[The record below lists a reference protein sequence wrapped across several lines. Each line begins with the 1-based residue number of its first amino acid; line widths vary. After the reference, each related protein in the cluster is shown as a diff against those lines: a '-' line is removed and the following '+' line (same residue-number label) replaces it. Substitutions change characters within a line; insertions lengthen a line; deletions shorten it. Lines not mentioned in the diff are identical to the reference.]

1 MIYLGIFLFL
11 MLYGTG
17 LAQDQTY
24 VISAPKFIR
33 VGASEQVVIQAY
45 GYTQEFSTTISIKS
59 YPDKTITYAFGT
71 IQLTPA
77 NLFQGSVILTVQ
89 PKDLRTNDPQTRVE
103 SVYLEAT
110 SPHFTRQKKMPLT
123 YDNGFLFIQTD
134 KPIYTPDQSVKV
146 RVYSLNEELRPAR
159 RAAVLTFVDP
169 DKVEVDIIREEDATG
184 IVSFPDFKIPPYPKF
199 GIWTIKAKYDK
210 EFTTSAVAKF
220 QVKEYAM
227 PRFSVEI
234 IPENSFISS
243 NHFERFKITI
253 VARYFYKKKLS
264 EAEVYVRFGIIQG
277 AQKNMLPKSLRQ
289 VHMDEGV
296 GVLYFNSQIAI
307 RELGYSE
314 LSDIDGATLYIAA
327 SVLETRDGHSEDAEL
342 TTIKYTLSPY
352 KLDLIA
358 TPLFVKPGLPYFI
371 KARVRDML
379 DMSIGNVPVVLKATA
394 LNDQLEETRLIEEG
408 SDFGSG
414 LTSSRDGTAIF
425 TVNIPSDT
433 KELEFKIT
441 TADKS
446 LPEEN
451 QASETYEAK
460 SYVSLSGSYLY
471 ISWTSDHRALQ
482 VGETVHLK
490 VHPASHYIEKI
501 LHYSYLI
508 LSKGKIIK
516 YGTQDKI
523 QGLSYQGLTLHITKE
538 MVPSA
543 RLLVYYI
550 VTGEGTAELVA
561 DSVWLNVQQK
571 CGNNL
576 EVRIL
581 KNGRVYQP
589 GEAVSLSM
597 TSEFDSLVALSA
609 MDKAIY
615 GVTGSKQRSMEKA
628 LLKLEKSDLGCG
640 AGGGEN
646 NVDVFRMAGLTFLT
660 NANADD
666 PREEDET
673 CTAIIRTA
681 RSLKPHI
688 EKLVA
693 QFQNQHIQKCC
704 RIGAEPY
711 PFPQTCQQRI
721 KRIKGGARCVY
732 AFRLCCDFAFKRRLN
747 DTHKHLLLGRNAF
760 NALLDVA
767 PQIRSFFPESWLWE
781 VHPVQRSKN
790 LPVTLPDSLT
800 TWEIQGVSISDKG
813 ICVADTLEVEVIKD
827 VFINVHI
834 PYSVVRGEQ
843 IELKATIYN
852 YSTLKSRFCL
862 RINVQKGICLF
873 GAANTLKDGS
883 QTNICSPRQKD
894 IQSSSIM
901 VETFKVLPL
910 ELGLLSVNLTLH
922 SDSGKEILVRTLR
935 VVPEGIVRE
944 SYDGATLDPQGVY
957 GTVVRQKEFSYTV
970 PRYIVPKT
978 QLVKTLS
985 IKGNLLGDVI
995 QAAVKPEALNLLAHL
1010 PQGSAETELMNII
1023 PVFYVYDYL
1032 ERTNSWNIFGSDRTN
1047 AEITLLRKMKR
1058 GIISVLSFQ
1067 TQDFS
1072 YSMWKDGEAS
1082 TWITAFILKVF
1093 GQVRRYM
1100 PDQFGT
1106 VCNSLTWL
1114 IDICQ
1119 MHDGYFREVAD
1130 YKPIVLKGTFSDQER
1145 ENRLYLTAFT
1155 LMAFSEYKKTCPFQK
1170 FADAENRAAD
1180 YLLQNIVHSQNTFVL
1195 AIVIYALTQ
1204 AKVNHPDLHSAYL
1217 RLKNE
1222 AQVKGTPPAY
1232 RFWKETPV
1240 KFDASIPSEG
1250 NARMVETTAY
1260 TLLSVLLKGDHDYAK
1275 PVMKWLTEEQRF
1287 GGGFYSTQDTII
1299 ALECLTEYSIL
1310 IKRLAL
1316 DMNVKASY
1324 KFQGDFQTYRLT
1336 SSNYIGRPVDAS
1348 LKEDIEVRTGS
1359 NTGTAAVTLRSV
1371 YYVSSIS
1378 EDTCDFQLKIDVTL
1392 DEKKYYLSFNEVRLL
1407 IACAKYKPRRRT
1419 GEYSSPHA
1427 VIDISLPNGL
1437 EANEEDL
1444 AVLSNSVDQLISKY
1458 EIRPDGHVV
1467 MQVDSIPGSE
1477 FLCVGFRITEIYR
1490 VGMPSPGAFSVY
1502 DYHDPDKK
1510 CTIFYNAYGEQSL
1523 LKLCEG
1529 SECKCMEAE
1538 CGHMQPQLDMS
1549 ITLDTRREAAC
1560 RENIA
1565 YVYKVVIKSSK
1576 EEGSFVRYHAVLLEP
1591 YKLGVTFAEKNAE
1604 IIFIKKSS
1612 CTDIQLNP
1620 KENYLI
1626 MGKEALKTGEGA
1638 NAKYQYPLDDSTWIE
1653 WWPSPNAACD
1663 SCQTFRESLDE
1674 FVDDLFLSGC

>member
-1 MIYLGIFLFL
+1 MIYLGIFLIL
-11 MLYGTG
+11 MLYGRG

-24 VISAPKFIR
+24 VISAPKFFR

-45 GYTQEFSTTISIKS
+45 GYTQEFSATISIKS

-71 IQLTPA
+71 TQLTP
-77 NLFQGSVILTVQ
+77 NNHFQGSVILTVH
-89 PKDLRTNDPQTRVE
+89 PKDLKANDPQTRVE

-110 SPHFTRQKKMPLT
+110 SAHFTRQKKMLLT

-134 KPIYTPDQSVKV
+134 KPIYTPDQPVKV

-169 DKVEVDIIREEDATG
+169 GGIEVDIIHEEDATG
-184 IVSFPDFKIPPYPKF
+184 IVSFPEFRIPPYPKF
-199 GIWTIKAKYDK
+199 GIWTIKAKYNK

-220 QVKEYAM
+220 QVKEYAL

-243 NHFERFKITI
+243 KHFERFKITI
-253 VARYFYKKKLS
+253 SARYFYKKKLS
-264 EAEVYVRFGIIQG
+264 DAEVYIRFGIVQESE
-277 AQKNMLPKSLRQ
+277 KKMLPKSLRQ
-289 VHMDEGV
+289 VHMDDGV
-296 GVLYFNSQIAI
+296 AVLYFNSRIAI
-307 RELGYSE
+307 RELGYTE

-342 TTIKYTLSPY
+342 TSIKYTLSPY

-371 KARVRDML
+371 KVRVRDML
-379 DMSIGNVPVVLKATA
+379 DISVGDVPVVLQATA
-394 LNDQLEETRLIEEG
+394 LNDQLEETRLVEEG
-408 SDFGSG
+408 SDSGSG
-414 LTSSRDGTAIF
+414 ITSSRDGTAIF
-425 TVNIPSDT
+425 SINIPSNT
-433 KELEFKIT
+433 KALEFKIT
-441 TADKS
+441 TADTS

-471 ISWTSDHRALQ
+471 ISWASDHRVLQ
-482 VGETVHLK
+482 VGETLQIK

-516 YGTQDKI
+516 YGTENKI
-523 QGLSYQGLTLHITKE
+523 KGLSYQALSIHITKE

-561 DSVWLNVQQK
+561 DSVWLNIQQK
-571 CGNNL
+571 CGNDL
-576 EVRIL
+576 EVRISR
-581 KNGRVYQP
+581 NGRVYQP

-615 GVTGSKQRSMEKA
+615 GVTGSKQKSMEKA
-628 LLKLEKSDLGCG
+628 LLQLEKSDLGCG

-666 PREEDET
+666 SKEKDEA
-673 CTAIIRTA
+673 CTAIIRSA
-681 RSLKPHI
+681 RSLKQDFEH
-688 EKLVA
+688 LVA
-693 QFQNQHIQKCC
+693 KFKDQRLQKCC
-704 RIGAEPY
+704 RMAAEIY
-711 PFPQTCQQRI
+711 PFSQTCQQRLN
-721 KRIKGGARCVY
+721 RIKGAPCIR
-732 AFRLCCDFAFKRRLN
+732 AFQFCCTFVTERLLN

-760 NALLDVA
+760 NAVFDVA

-790 LPVTLPDSLT
+790 LPVKLPDSLT

-827 VFINVHI
+827 IFVNVYI

-843 IELKATIYN
+843 IELKTTIYN
-852 YSTLKSRFCL
+852 YRPSKARFCL
-862 RINVQKGICLF
+862 KISVQKGICLF
-873 GAANTLKDGS
+873 GAAKTQKDGS
-883 QTNICSPRQKD
+883 QSITCPSQKD
-894 IQSSSIM
+894 VQGSSIM

-910 ELGLLSVNLTLH
+910 ELGLLSINITLH
-922 SDSGKEILVRTLR
+922 SDSGREILVKTLR
-935 VVPEGIVRE
+935 VVPEGIRRE
-944 SYDGATLDPQGVY
+944 IYDGATLDPQGVY
-957 GTVVRQKEFSYTV
+957 GTAVRQKNFFYTL

-985 IKGNLLGDVI
+985 IKGNLLSDVI
-995 QAAVKPEALNLLAHL
+995 QAAVKPEALKLLADL

-1032 ERTNSWNIFGSDRTN
+1032 ERSRSWDIFGSDRTSN
-1047 AEITLLRKMKR
+1047 EINLLRKMKR
-1058 GIISVLSFQ
+1058 GIISVQSFQ
-1067 TQDFS
+1067 TQEFS
-1072 YSMWKDGEAS
+1072 YSLWKDGEAS

-1093 GQVRRYM
+1093 GQILQYM

-1106 VCNSLTWL
+1106 VCTSLTWL

-1119 MHDGYFREVAD
+1119 MDDGSFREVSD
-1130 YKPIVLKGTFSDQER
+1130 YKPVALQGVLRDQDR

-1155 LMAFSEYKKTCPFQK
+1155 LMAFSGYKEACPFRK
-1170 FADAENRAAD
+1170 FADAEKRAAN
-1180 YLLQNIVHSQNTFVL
+1180 YLLQNIAQSQNTFVL
-1195 AIVIYALTQ
+1195 AIVTYALTQ
-1204 AKVNHPDLHSAYL
+1204 AEVNHRNLHEAYL
-1217 RLKNE
+1217 RLKSE
-1222 AQVKGTPPAY
+1222 AQVKENPAVY
-1232 RFWKETPV
+1232 RFWTETPD
-1240 KFDASIPSEG
+1240 KFDASAPSKG

-1260 TLLSVLLKGDHDYAK
+1260 ALLTILKKRDHDYAK
-1275 PVMKWLTEEQRF
+1275 LVIKWLTEEQRF

-1310 IKRLAL
+1310 IRRLEL

-1324 KFQGDFQTYRLT
+1324 KFHGDIQTYRLT
-1336 SSNYIGRPVDAS
+1336 GSSYIGKPTDAS
-1348 LKEDIEVRTGS
+1348 LKDDIEVRAGGS
-1359 NTGTAAVTLRSV
+1359 SGTAAVTLRSV
-1371 YYVSSIS
+1371 YYVSSVS
-1378 EDTCDFQLKIDVTL
+1378 EDTCNFQLKVDVNL
-1392 DEKKYYLSFNEVRLL
+1392 DDKKYYLSFEEVRVLV
-1407 IACAKYKPRRRT
+1407 ACAKYIPRKKT
-1419 GEYSSPHA
+1419 GQFSSPHA
-1427 VIDISLPNGL
+1427 VLDISIPNGL
-1437 EANEEDL
+1437 EVNKEDL
-1444 AVLSNSVDQLISKY
+1444 SLLSNDVDPLISNY
-1458 EIRPDGHVV
+1458 EITPDGHIV
-1467 MQVDSIPGSE
+1467 MQVESIPGND
-1477 FLCVGFRITEIYR
+1477 FLCVGFRITEVYR
-1490 VGMPSPGAFSVY
+1490 VGMPSPGTFSVY
-1502 DYHDPDKK
+1502 DYHDPDKR
-1510 CTIFYNAYGEQSL
+1510 CTIFYNAYGEESL
-1523 LKLCEG
+1523 VKLCEG
-1529 SECKCMEAE
+1529 NECKCMEAE
-1538 CGHMQPQLDMS
+1538 CGHMQPQLDTS

-1565 YVYKVVIKSSK
+1565 YVYKVLIKSSK
-1576 EEGSFVRYHAVLLEP
+1576 EEGSFVRYQAVLLEP

-1612 CTDIQLNP
+1612 CADIQLNP

-1638 NAKYQYPLDDSTWIE
+1638 NAKYQYPLDDLTWIE

-1663 SCQTFRESLDE
+1663 SCQTFRESLNE
-1674 FVDDLFLSGC
+1674 FTDDLFISGC

>member
-1 MIYLGIFLFL
+1 MVYLGIFLFL
-11 MLYGTG
+11 MLYGRS

-45 GYTQEFSTTISIKS
+45 GYTQEFSATISIKS
-59 YPDKTITYAFGT
+59 YPDKIITYAFGT

-77 NLFQGSVILTVQ
+77 NRFQGSVSLTVQ

-110 SPHFTRQKKMPLT
+110 SAHFTRQKKMLLT

-169 DKVEVDIIREEDATG
+169 DGVDVDIIREEDATG
-184 IVSFPDFKIPPYPKF
+184 IVSFPEFKIPPYPKF

-253 VARYFYKKKLS
+253 LARYFYKKKLT
-264 EAEVYVRFGIIQG
+264 EAEIYVRFGIVQG
-277 AQKNMLPKSLRQ
+277 SQKNMLPKSLRQ
-289 VHMDEGV
+289 IHMEEGV
-296 GVLYFNSQIAI
+296 GVLYFNSRIAI
-307 RELGYSE
+307 SELGYSE

-371 KARVRDML
+371 KAQVRDML
-379 DMSIGNVPVVLKATA
+379 DVSVGNVPVVLKATA
-394 LNDQLEETRLIEEG
+394 LNDQRIETRLIEEG

-414 LTSSRDGTAIF
+414 ITSSRDGTVIF

-451 QASETYEAK
+451 QASETFEAK

-482 VGETVHLK
+482 VGESMQLK

-523 QGLSYQGLTLHITKE
+523 QGLSYQGLTIHITKE

-615 GVTGSKQRSMEKA
+615 GVTGSKQKSMEKA

-666 PREEDET
+666 PRETGLPGDRALLKLEKSDLGCGAGGGENNVDVFRMAGLTFLTNANADDPRETDET
-673 CTAIIRTA
+673 CTAVIRTA
-681 RSLKPHI
+681 RSLKQDI

-693 QFQNQHIQKCC
+693 QFQNQQIQKCC

-721 KRIKGGARCVY
+721 KRIKGGARCIY
-732 AFRLCCDFAFKRRLN
+732 AFRLCCEFAFKRRLN

-827 VFINVHI
+827 VFVNVHI

-843 IELKATIYN
+843 IELKATVYN
-852 YSTLKSRFCL
+852 YRTSKSRFCL
-862 RINVQKGICLF
+862 KINVQKGICLF

-883 QTNICSPRQKD
+883 QTSSCSHLKD

-901 VETFKVLPL
+901 VETFKILPL
-910 ELGLLSVNLTLH
+910 ELGLLSVNLTLYG
-922 SDSGKEILVRTLR
+922 DSPKEILVKTLR
-935 VVPEGIVRE
+935 VVPEGIRRE
-944 SYDGATLDPQGVY
+944 IYDGATLDPQGVY
-957 GTVVRQKEFSYTV
+957 G
-970 PRYIVPKT
+970 
-978 QLVKTLS
+978 
-985 IKGNLLGDVI
+985 
-995 QAAVKPEALNLLAHL
+995 
-1010 PQGSAETELMNII
+1010 M
-1023 PVFYVYDYL
+1023 PV
-1032 ERTNSWNIFGSDRTN
+1032 
-1047 AEITLLRKMKR
+1047 
-1058 GIISVLSFQ
+1058 Q
-1067 TQDFS
+1067 
-1072 YSMWKDGEAS
+1072 
-1082 TWITAFILKVF
+1082 ITAFILKVF

-1106 VCNSLTWL
+1106 VCSSLTWL

-1119 MHDGYFREVAD
+1119 MDDGYFREVAD
-1130 YKPIVLKGTFSDQER
+1130 YKPVALQATLRDQER

-1170 FADAENRAAD
+1170 FADAENRAAG
-1180 YLLQNIVHSQNTFVL
+1180 YLLQNVAHSQNTFVL
-1195 AIVIYALTQ
+1195 AIVTYALTQ
-1204 AKVNHPDLHSAYL
+1204 AKVNHPDLHAAYL
-1217 RLKNE
+1217 HLKNE
-1222 AQVKGTPPAY
+1222 AQVKGSPPAY

-1240 KFDASIPSEG
+1240 KFDASVPSEG

-1260 TLLSVLLKGDHDYAK
+1260 TLLSILLKGDHNYVK

-1310 IKRLAL
+1310 VKRLAL

-1324 KFQGDFQTYRLT
+1324 KFQGDFHKYRLT

-1371 YYVSSIS
+1371 YYVSSVS
-1378 EDTCDFQLKIDVTL
+1378 EDTCDFQLKVDVTL

-1419 GEYSSPHA
+1419 GESSSPHA

-1437 EANEEDL
+1437 EANEDDL

-1458 EIRPDGHVV
+1458 EITPDGHVV
-1467 MQVDSIPGSE
+1467 MQVDSIPGNE
-1477 FLCVGFRITEIYR
+1477 FLCIGFRITEIYR
-1490 VGMPSPGAFSVY
+1490 VGMPSPGTFSVY
-1502 DYHDPDKK
+1502 DYHNPNKK

-1523 LKLCEG
+1523 VTLCEG
-1529 SECKCMEAE
+1529 NECKCMEAE
-1538 CGHMQPQLDMS
+1538 CGHMQPQLDTS

-1565 YVYKVVIKSSK
+1565 YVYKVAIKSSK

-1626 MGKEALKTGEGA
+1626 MGKEALKTGEGT

-1663 SCQTFRESLDE
+1663 SCQAFRESLDE

>member
-1 MIYLGIFLFL
+1 MIYLGIFLFV
-11 MLYGTG
+11 MLYGRG

-45 GYTQEFSTTISIKS
+45 GYTQEFSVTISIKS
-59 YPDKTITYAFGT
+59 YPDKITTYAFGT

-77 NLFQGSVILTVQ
+77 NRFQGSIALTVQ
-89 PKDLRTNDPQTRVE
+89 PKDLRTNDPQKRVE
-103 SVYLEAT
+103 SIYLEAT
-110 SPHFTRQKKMPLT
+110 SPHFTRQKKMLLT

-169 DKVEVDIIREEDATG
+169 DGVEVDIIHEEDATG
-184 IVSFPDFKIPPYPKF
+184 IVSFPEFKIPPYPKF
-199 GIWTIKAKYDK
+199 GIWTIKAKYEK
-210 EFTTSAVAKF
+210 EFTTSAIAKF

-243 NHFERFKITI
+243 KHFERFKITI
-253 VARYFYKKKLS
+253 LS
-264 EAEVYVRFGIIQG
+264 RVLQSQMINKRDFPGQR
-277 AQKNMLPKSLRQ
+277 KNNSSLTENIKSLF
-289 VHMDEGV
+289 
-296 GVLYFNSQIAI
+296 L
-307 RELGYSE
+307 
-314 LSDIDGATLYIAA
+314 T
-327 SVLETRDGHSEDAEL
+327 DGHTEDAEL
-342 TTIKYTLSPY
+342 TTVKYALSPY

-371 KARVRDML
+371 KVSQICWSSQL
-379 DMSIGNVPVVLKATA
+379 VGNIPVVLQATA
-394 LNDQLEETRLIEEG
+394 LTDQLKETRLIEEG
-408 SDFGSG
+408 SDSGSG
-414 LTSSRDGTAIF
+414 VTSSRDGTTIF
-425 TVNIPSDT
+425 TINIPSDT
-433 KELEFKIT
+433 KALEFKIT
-441 TADKS
+441 TADTS

-460 SYVSLSGSYLY
+460 SYISLSGSYLY
-471 ISWTSDHRALQ
+471 ISWASDHRVLQ
-482 VGETVHLK
+482 VGETVQLK

-501 LHYSYLI
+501 LHYSYLV

-516 YGTQDKI
+516 YGTQEKI
-523 QGLSYQGLTLHITKE
+523 RGLSYQGLTLHITKE

-576 EVRIL
+576 ELHIL
-581 KNGRVYQP
+581 KNGRVYKP

-597 TSEFDSLVALSA
+597 TSELDSLVALSA

-615 GVTGSKQRSMEKA
+615 GVTGSKQKSMEKA
-628 LLKLEKSDLGCG
+628 LLQLEKSDLGCG

-666 PREEDET
+666 PREKDET

-681 RSLKPHI
+681 RSLEPDI

-693 QFQNQHIQKCC
+693 QFQNQQIQKCC
-704 RIGAEPY
+704 RMGAERY

-721 KRIKGGARCVY
+721 KRIKGGSRCIY
-732 AFRLCCDFAFKRRLN
+732 AFRLCCEFAVKKRLN

-760 NALLDVA
+760 NALLDIT

-781 VHPVQRSKN
+781 VHPVQRYKN
-790 LPVTLPDSLT
+790 YSCLLLCLCLVHT
-800 TWEIQGVSISDKG
+800 GV
-813 ICVADTLEVEVIKD
+813 CVADTLEVEVIKD
-827 VFINVHI
+827 VFVNVHI

-852 YSTLKSRFCL
+852 YRPSKSKFCL
-862 RINVQKGICLF
+862 KISVQKGICLF
-873 GAANTLKDGS
+873 GAAKTLKDGS
-883 QTNICSPRQKD
+883 QANTCSQLKD
-894 IQSSSIM
+894 IQSSSMM

-910 ELGLLSVNLTLH
+910 ELGLFSVNLTLL
-922 SDSGKEILVRTLR
+922 SNLGKDILLKTLR
-935 VVPEGIVRE
+935 VVPEGIQRE

-957 GTVVRQKEFSYTV
+957 GTSVQFIAEKKK
-970 PRYIVPKT
+970 IDI
-978 QLVKTLS
+978 TLS
-985 IKGNLLGDVI
+985 LFSFLHWYQDPQVRRKEQVSINNIRRCSGSREYGRT
-995 QAAVKPEALNLLAHL
+995 LLANL
-1010 PQGSAETELMNII
+1010 PQGSAERELMNII

-1032 ERTNSWNIFGSDRTN
+1032 ERTDSWNIFGSDRTS

-1067 TQDFS
+1067 KQDFTF
-1072 YSMWKDGEAS
+1072 SMWKDGEAS
-1082 TWITAFILKVF
+1082 TWVTAFVLKVF

-1100 PDQFGT
+1100 SDQFGT
-1106 VCNSLTWL
+1106 ACTSLTWL

-1119 MHDGYFREVAD
+1119 MDDGSFREVSD
-1130 YKPIVLKGTFSDQER
+1130 YKPVALQGTLRDQER
-1145 ENRLYLTAFT
+1145 ENRMYLTAFT
-1155 LMAFSEYKKTCPFQK
+1155 LIAFSEYKELCPFQK
-1170 FADAENRAAD
+1170 FADAENRAVD
-1180 YLLQNIVHSQNTFVL
+1180 YLLQNIAHSQNTFVL
-1195 AIVIYALTQ
+1195 AIVTYALTQ
-1204 AKVNHPDLHSAYL
+1204 AKANHPDLHSAYL
-1217 RLKNE
+1217 RLKSE
-1222 AQVKGTPPAY
+1222 AQVKGNPPAY
-1232 RFWKETPV
+1232 RFWKETPI

-1260 TLLSVLLKGDHDYAK
+1260 TLLSILLKGDHDYAK

-1310 IKRLAL
+1310 MKRLAL

-1324 KFQGDFQTYRLT
+1324 KFQGDFHTYRLT
-1336 SSNYIGRPVDAS
+1336 SSNYIGRPVDVIHLVTVQSYNGTGISPSHPSFSFSKSTLQMS
-1348 LKEDIEVRTGS
+1348 LVGPYEPKP
-1359 NTGTAAVTLRSV
+1359 
-1371 YYVSSIS
+1371 
-1378 EDTCDFQLKIDVTL
+1378 
-1392 DEKKYYLSFNEVRLL
+1392 KKVVVLL
-1407 IACAKYKPRRRT
+1407 LFPCFLIPCRYKPRRRT
-1419 GEYSSPHA
+1419 GMFSSSHA
-1427 VIDISLPNGL
+1427 VMDISLPNGL

-1444 AVLSNSVDQLISKY
+1444 SLLSNSVDQMISNY
-1458 EIRPDGHVV
+1458 EITPDGHVV
-1467 MQVDSIPGSE
+1467 MQVDSIPGNE
-1477 FLCVGFRITEIYR
+1477 FLCIGFRTTEIYR
-1490 VGMPSPGAFSVY
+1490 VGMSSPGTFSVY
-1502 DYHDPDKK
+1502 DYH
-1510 CTIFYNAYGEQSL
+1510 CTIFYNAYGEGSL
-1523 LKLCEG
+1523 VRLCEG
-1529 SECKCMEAE
+1529 SECKCMEVE
-1538 CGHMQPQLDMS
+1538 CGHMQPQLDTS
-1549 ITLDTRREAAC
+1549 ITLDTRKEAAC
-1560 RENIA
+1560 QENIA

-1576 EEGSFVRYHAVLLEP
+1576 EEGSFVKYHAVLLEP

-1612 CTDIQLNP
+1612 CTDIQLSP

-1638 NAKYQYPLDDSTWIE
+1638 NAKYQYPLDDLTWIE
-1653 WWPSPNAACD
+1653 WWPSPNTACG
-1663 SCQTFRESLDE
+1663 SCQTFRESLEE
-1674 FVDDLFLSGC
+1674 FADDLFLSGC

>member
-1 MIYLGIFLFL
+1 MIYPGILLFV
-11 MLYGTG
+11 MLYGRG

-45 GYTQEFSTTISIKS
+45 GYTQEFSVTISLKS
-59 YPDKTITYAFGT
+59 YPDKITTYAFGT
-71 IQLTPA
+71 IQLTPD
-77 NLFQGSVILTVQ
+77 NRFQGSVALTVQ
-89 PKDLRTNDPQTRVE
+89 PKDLRTDDPQQRVE
-103 SVYLEAT
+103 SIYLEAT
-110 SPHFTRQKKMPLT
+110 SPHFTRQKKMLLT

-169 DKVEVDIIREEDATG
+169 GGVEVDIIHEEDATG
-184 IVSFPDFKIPPYPKF
+184 IVSFPEFKIPPYPKF

-210 EFTTSAVAKF
+210 EFTTSAIAKF

-243 NHFERFKITI
+243 KHFERFKITI
-253 VARYFYKKKLS
+253 LARYFYKKKLS
-264 EAEVYVRFGIIQG
+264 EAEVYIRFGIVQG
-277 AQKNMLPKSLRQ
+277 AKKNMLPKSLHQ
-289 VHMDEGV
+289 IHMEEGV
-296 GVLYFNSQIAI
+296 GMLYFNSRIAI

-314 LSDIDGATLYIAA
+314 LSDVDGATLYIAA
-327 SVLETRDGHSEDAEL
+327 SVLETRDGHTEDAEL
-342 TTIKYTLSPY
+342 TTVKYALSPY

-371 KARVRDML
+371 KARVRDIL
-379 DMSIGNVPVVLKATA
+379 DVSVGNIPVVLQATA
-394 LNDQLEETRLIEEG
+394 LTDQLKETRLIEEG
-408 SDFGSG
+408 SDSGSG
-414 LTSSRDGTAIF
+414 VSSPRDGTTIF

-433 KELEFKIT
+433 KALEFKIT
-441 TADKS
+441 TADTS

-460 SYVSLSGSYLY
+460 SYNSLSGSYLY
-471 ISWTSDHRALQ
+471 ISWASDHRVLQ

-516 YGTQDKI
+516 YGTQEKI
-523 QGLSYQGLTLHITKE
+523 QGLSYQGLTVHITKE

-571 CGNNL
+571 CGNHL
-576 EVRIL
+576 ELRIL
-581 KNGRVYQP
+581 KNGRVYKP
-589 GEAVSLSM
+589 GEAVSLSL
-597 TSEFDSLVALSA
+597 TSELDSLVALSA

-615 GVTGSKQRSMEKA
+615 GVTGSKQKSMEKA
-628 LLKLEKSDLGCG
+628 LLQLEKSDLGCG

-646 NVDVFRMAGLTFLT
+646 NADVFRMAGLTFLT

-666 PREEDET
+666 PREKDET

-681 RSLKPHI
+681 RSLEPDI

-693 QFQNQHIQKCC
+693 QFQKQQFQKCC
-704 RIGAEPY
+704 RMGAERY

-721 KRIKGGARCVY
+721 KRIRAGPRCIY
-732 AFRLCCDFAFKRRLN
+732 AFRLCCEFAAKKRLN

-760 NALLDVA
+760 NALLDIA

-813 ICVADTLEVEVIKD
+813 ICVAEPLEVEVVKD
-827 VFINVHI
+827 IFVNVHI

-852 YSTLKSRFCL
+852 YRPSTSKFCL
-862 RINVQKGICLF
+862 KISVQKGICLF
-873 GAANTLKDGS
+873 GAAKTLKDGS
-883 QTNICSPRQKD
+883 QANTCSHLKD

-922 SDSGKEILVRTLR
+922 SNWGKDILLKTLR
-935 VVPEGIVRE
+935 VVPEGIRRE

-978 QLVKTLS
+978 QLVRTLS

-995 QAAVKPEALNLLAHL
+995 QAAVKPEALKLLANL
-1010 PQGSAETELMNII
+1010 PQGSAERELMNII

-1032 ERTNSWNIFGSDRTN
+1032 ERTDSWDIFGSDRTS

-1067 TQDFS
+1067 KQDFS

-1082 TWITAFILKVF
+1082 TWVTAFVLKVF
-1093 GQVRRYM
+1093 GQVRRYL

-1106 VCNSLTWL
+1106 ACTSLTWL

-1119 MHDGYFREVAD
+1119 MDDGSFREISD
-1130 YKPIVLKGTFSDQER
+1130 YKPVALQGTLRDQER
-1145 ENRLYLTAFT
+1145 ENRMYLTAFT
-1155 LMAFSEYKKTCPFQK
+1155 LIAFSEYKKPCPFQK
-1170 FADAENRAAD
+1170 FADAENRAMD
-1180 YLLQNIVHSQNTFVL
+1180 YLLQNIAHSQNTFVL
-1195 AIVIYALTQ
+1195 AIVTYALTQ
-1204 AKVNHPDLHSAYL
+1204 AKANHPDLHSAYR
-1217 RLKNE
+1217 RLKSE

-1232 RFWKETPV
+1232 RFWKETPIQ
-1240 KFDASIPSEG
+1240 FDASVPSEG

-1260 TLLSVLLKGDHDYAK
+1260 SFLSILLRGDHDYAK

-1287 GGGFYSTQDTII
+1287 GGGFYSTQDTTL

-1310 IKRLAL
+1310 VKRLAL

-1324 KFQGDFQTYRLT
+1324 KFQGDFRTYRLT
-1336 SSNYIGRPVDAS
+1336 RSNYIGRPVDAS
-1348 LKEDIEVRTGS
+1348 LKEDIEVQTTGS
-1359 NTGTAAVTLRSV
+1359 TTGTAAVTLRSV

-1378 EDTCDFQLKIDVTL
+1378 EDTCDFQLKVDVTL

-1407 IACAKYKPRRRT
+1407 FACAKYKPRRRT
-1419 GEYSSPHA
+1419 GEFSSPHA
-1427 VIDISLPNGL
+1427 VMDISLPNGL

-1444 AVLSNSVDQLISKY
+1444 ALLSNTVDQMISNY
-1458 EIRPDGHVV
+1458 EITPDGHVL
-1467 MQVDSIPGSE
+1467 MQVDSIPGNE
-1477 FLCVGFRITEIYR
+1477 FLCVGFRTTEIYR
-1490 VGMPSPGAFSVY
+1490 VGMSSPGTFSVY

-1510 CTIFYNAYGEQSL
+1510 CTIFYNAYGEESL
-1523 LKLCEG
+1523 VKLCEG

-1538 CGHMQPQLDMS
+1538 CGHMQPQLDTS
-1549 ITLDTRREAAC
+1549 ITLDTRKEAAC
-1560 RENIA
+1560 QENIA

-1576 EEGSFVRYHAVLLEP
+1576 EEGSFVKYHAVLLEP

-1612 CTDIQLNP
+1612 CTDIQLSP

-1626 MGKEALKTGEGA
+1626 MGKEALKTGAGA
-1638 NAKYQYPLDDSTWIE
+1638 NAKYQYPLDDLTWIE
-1653 WWPSPNAACD
+1653 WWPSPNTVCD
-1663 SCQTFRESLDE
+1663 SCQAFRESLEE